1 MFSVLRLGLN
11 TDNDRIH
18 ELANHHDTIRQMLGH
33 GGWEDKTT
41 YKRQTIKD
49 DGLVKSLHPHNG
61 LKTNGIQDES
71 A

>member
-1 MFSVLRLGLN
+1 MPLTFY
-11 TDNDRIH
+11 
-18 ELANHHDTIRQMLGH
+18 E
-33 GGWEDKTT
+33 
-41 YKRQTIKD
+41 TIKY

>member
-1 MFSVLRLGLN
+1 MIFIQGSLFVKGCKSISFLLFQSVSKNYGLSVQ
-11 TDNDRIH
+11 DF
-18 ELANHHDTIRQMLGH
+18 
-33 GGWEDKTT
+33 
-41 YKRQTIKD
+41 